1 MPTLTEEEKKE
12 FDKEIEKAEKE
23 NDLNDYTIGLFM
35 LSGKT
40 TKQQRTANVIGY
52 IEGLKRGKGI
62 AHSREQ
68 RLIKKV
74 VEILEGM
81 RKIGYGFMP
90 LENEAF
96 VKNIRA
102 NLKHNEE
109 ESGIIGFNQALTQAI
124 IKIKEIK

>member
-68 RLIKKV
+68 KLIEKV
-74 VEILEGM
+74 VEVLDYEYHASYIGEREGL
-81 RKIGYGFMP
+81 RKAI
-90 LENEAF
+90 EE
-96 VKNIRA
+96 IRL
-102 NLKHNEE
+102 LK
-109 ESGIIGFNQALTQAI
+109 L
-124 IKIKEIK
+124 KK